1 MKKILFFILLPILS
15 TVVLAS
21 SMYIP
26 AVKETEF
33 GYQGVLATLEVDAE
47 PGEGHVFVDT
57 LPLTKIDIQASAR
70 LAKEV
75 SADVLKQDLNDY
87 NLFYIIR
94 SESPIIGGPSA
105 GGAMAAT
112 TIATLLNLSIDKSV
126 TMTGTI
132 NPDGTIGPV
141 GGILEKIQAAAEHN
155 ISLFLIPS
163 GQRIITVR
171 KTEKTQVAGWVRTI
185 SKSENVDVVE
195 YAKNKWGTTVK
206 EVSNVEDALRYL
218 TGYKIEKEIPK
229 ITKNKK
235 LENAMKD
242 MSQDLLSYAKAKL
255 EDIDTKKVPYQYDN
269 DVNTIIKNIR
279 KKITEADKLFAQGN
293 YYSTSSYAFVA
304 SVNTEYVKN
313 LINVLNSDSKSEFLD
328 QLISEEEEEIKTFE
342 KELKKE
348 KITNS
353 VNLEIVSTAIERLED
368 AKINIKDAWKSFY
381 NKDYQSA
388 IYFVSYASERKKTAE
403 SWISLKDKFASGN
416 EELDV
421 KKLKPLAERR
431 LEDAISAVTYAQT
444 IGIEIDNSDIELAK
458 NYYEKEDYMS
468 SLFKSISAK
477 AETNLAMELRGLDKN
492 EIKNRIPAAEQKA
505 LKSIEIAESYNA
517 TPILAISYLEYAKTF
532 VDSEPEIALKYYK
545 YSNEFAKLSKSLL
558 EAINQKIEEPKEQIK
573 IKKTGREKSLSFSSL
588 IVGFMIGMFVGYSY
602 KQRKKYR
609 R

>member
-75 SADVLKQDLNDY
+75 SADVLKQDLNNY

-255 EDIDTKKVPYQYDN
+255 EDIDTKKVPYQYEN

-328 QLISEEEEEIKTFE
+328 QLISEEEEKIKTIE

-458 NYYEKEDYMS
+458 NYYDKEDYMS

-532 VDSEPEIALKYYK
+532 VDSEPQTALKYYK

-558 EAINQKIEEPKEQIK
+558 EAINQKIEEPKEQIR

-588 IVGFMIGMFVGYSY
+588 IVGFMIGAFVGYGY

-609 R
+609 K

>member
-1 MKKILFFILLPILS
+1 
-15 TVVLAS
+15 
-21 SMYIP
+21 MYIP

-75 SADVLKQDLNDY
+75 SADVLKQDLNNY

-328 QLISEEEEEIKTFE
+328 QLISEEEEEIKTIE

-444 IGIEIDNSDIELAK
+444 IGIEIDNSDIQLAK

-573 IKKTGREKSLSFSSL
+573 IKKTDRKKNLSFSSL
-588 IVGFMIGMFVGYSY
+588 ITGFIIGAFVGYGY

-609 R
+609 K